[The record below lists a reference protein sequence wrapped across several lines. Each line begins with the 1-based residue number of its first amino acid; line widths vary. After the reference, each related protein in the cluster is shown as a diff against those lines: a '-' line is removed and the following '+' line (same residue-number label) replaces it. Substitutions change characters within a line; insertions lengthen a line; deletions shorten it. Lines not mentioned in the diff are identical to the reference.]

1 MPNTDPDSVVVHV
14 VAGVI
19 FNAARDQ
26 VLIARRPDHL
36 HQGGLWEFPGGKVE
50 AGESPRA
57 ALARELREE
66 LALRVVRCAELMRV
80 VHTYPDKTVQLDVWT
95 VDEIAGAPL
104 GNEGQVVAW
113 VPLSRLS
120 EYPFPAA
127 NQDILARLLS

>member
-1 MPNTDPDSVVVHV
+1 MPNTDPDPAALHV
-14 VAGVI
+14 VAAVI

-26 VLIARRPDHL
+26 VLIARRPKHL

-50 AGESPRA
+50 VGESPRA
-57 ALARELREE
+57 ALARELWEE
-66 LALRVVRCAELMRV
+66 LALRVVRCAELMQV
-80 VHTYPDKTVQLDVWT
+80 VHAYPDKTVQIDVWT
-95 VDEIAGAPL
+95 VDEIVGTPL

-127 NQDILARLLS
+127 NQDILARLLA